1 MKTGKSKTMNYG
13 AGIREN
19 KNWILQESNF
29 NRKDLKK
36 IESLFCQGNGY
47 LGQRAAMEEKYSTG
61 NRGLYLAGTF
71 DRFGEEEVTELPNFA
86 DFTNFQIVLDE
97 EEFRM
102 TEGKIILY
110 SRELNL
116 RDGTL
121 TRHVYWESPN
131 GIEAELMFERF
142 VSMADRHALGFR
154 IKIKPY
160 NRNVTV
166 RIASGIDGRVTNN
179 GTQHFHEGGKYNPE
193 NRLMEYY
200 TRTGESGIHVMQC
213 FGHRLFL
220 EEMEIRP
227 FKRPVMERRYAGMK
241 TEVDVPM
248 GQTLVVDK
256 ICAVFTSRD
265 MEAAEGEKIWE
276 TSERGRKIALRYV
289 ESGYDFLKKRN
300 HKEWKQYWNKTDIL
314 IRSRNDYDQ
323 LAVRFALY
331 HLNIMADRQDDRAG
345 IGAKGLSGEGHE
357 GHSFWDTEM
366 FLIPFY
372 LLTDPEEARKLLIYR
387 GKSLPG
393 ARDKA
398 YRNGYKG
405 AMFPW
410 ESAGL
415 TDGEVTPERGEADPM
430 TGEERLILT
439 GKKELHISADISYA
453 VWHYYMATGDKKFMR
468 EWGEE
473 IILATAVFWADRVEW
488 DGSTCHIRDI
498 IGPDEYKEKV
508 DDNTYTNYMVK
519 KNLELAVQIADT
531 LEQED
536 PEYMDLL
543 NNRWEIRE
551 MLPQIRKAAGA
562 VWLPE
567 RNEDGIIPQF
577 AGYAKLKYMDIG
589 KYKQMGKNG
598 AKALLEDY
606 TVNDLRNYQVH
617 KQADLV
623 LLLWL
628 FPELVT
634 EENRQELLERNYE
647 FYEKRTIH
655 EAPHSYATH
664 AQLAASLNR
673 TEEAYELFHR
683 CCDVDLGR
691 GGDETLSGIHAAGMG
706 GIWQC
711 VVQGFCGIRIQDRGL
726 HIQPHLPEEWE
737 QVEFR
742 ISFGGNTLDVSVT
755 HHSVEII
762 NKTQRPIPIVFDGKE
777 ELLDGM
783 QRLNLQKGQ
792 P

>member
-1 MKTGKSKTMNYG
+1 MGTDNSGMINYG
-13 AGIREN
+13 AGTRED
-19 KNWILQESNF
+19 KNWILQESKF

-36 IESLFCQGNGY
+36 IESIFCQGNGY
-47 LGQRAAMEEKYSTG
+47 LGQRAALEEKYSTE
-61 NRGLYLAGTF
+61 NKGLYLAGTF

-86 DFTNFQIVLDE
+86 DFTNFRIFFND

-102 TEGKIILY
+102 VQGKIILY

-116 RDGTL
+116 KDGTL

-131 GIEAELMFERF
+131 GIEAELTFERF

-154 IKIKPY
+154 VEIKPY

-220 EEMEIRP
+220 EGAEIRP

-241 TEVDVPM
+241 TEVDVSI
-248 GQTLVVDK
+248 GQTLVIDK

-265 MEAAEGEKIWE
+265 IEASEGEILWK
-276 TSERGRKIALRYV
+276 TSERGRKIALGYV
-289 ESGYDFLKKRN
+289 ESGYDILKKRN
-300 HKEWKQYWNKTDIL
+300 QKEWKQYWNKTDIL
-314 IRSRNDYDQ
+314 IRGRHDYDQ

-331 HLNIMADRQDDRAG
+331 HLNIMADRQDDRVG
-345 IGAKGLSGEGHE
+345 IGAKGLSGDGHE

-366 FLIPFY
+366 FLGTFY
-372 LLTDPEEARKLLIYR
+372 LLTDPEEARKLLVYR

-393 ARDKA
+393 AKDKA

-415 TDGEVTPERGEADPM
+415 TDGEVTPVRGEADPM

-453 VWHYYMATGDKKFMR
+453 VWRYYMTTGDKKFMR
-468 EWGEE
+468 EWGDE

-488 DGSTCHIRDI
+488 DGDTCHIRDI
-498 IGPDEYKEKV
+498 IGPDEYKERV

-519 KNLELAVQIADT
+519 KNLEMAVRIADV
-531 LEQED
+531 LEKED
-536 PEYMDLL
+536 PEYMELL

-562 VWLPE
+562 IWLPDRDE
-567 RNEDGIIPQF
+567 EGIIPQF
-577 AGYAKLKYMDIG
+577 AGYAKLKYMDIS

-617 KQADLV
+617 KEADLV
-623 LLLWL
+623 LLLLL

-634 EENRQELLERNYE
+634 ADVDLKLLECNYE
-647 FYEKRTIH
+647 YYEKRTIH

-691 GGDETLSGIHAAGMG
+691 GEDETLSGIHAASMG

-711 VVQGFCGIRIQDRGL
+711 VVQGFCGIRIQDRKL

-737 QVEFR
+737 QVNFR
-742 ISFGGNTLDVSVT
+742 ISFGESTLDICVT
-755 HHSVEII
+755 HQGAEIS
-762 NKTQRPIPIVFDGKE
+762 NKTQRPIPIVFYGKE

-783 QRLNLQKGQ
+783 QRLSLQKGQ